1 MRDGLTRSQVEQ
13 VARRWSLSFDQQE
26 ADALLDAVE
35 GVRAAYARVA
45 ALAESSLPSTHP
57 LPAQPVLPGGDPY
70 NAWLWRLPAAESS
83 ADGVLSGRRLVV
95 KDCIAV
101 AGVPMTLG
109 GSLLK
114 DYVSPIDATA
124 VARARG
130 GGAPGGGEAGATVV
144 GTAVCEDL
152 CWSGSSFTSVTGAVR
167 NPYDTERSSGGST
180 SGCAVLVAIGE
191 ADLALGTDQGGSV
204 RNPAAWAGVCGL
216 KPTFGLVPYTGA
228 FPFEFTLDHIGLLAR
243 EASDI
248 ADLLDVVAGATQTDP
263 RQSHLPALPGS
274 YSETLTQGLSGL
286 RIGVVQEGFAW
297 PDISDPETDDACRRA
312 ARELESL
319 GAVVEDVSVP
329 MHRYANDLHVP
340 VASEGSLATV
350 FEQNSQGSNRLG
362 YYDAELARAFSGALR
377 TSADRL
383 PLNAKISLV
392 AGSLLREATGS
403 SVLAQAENLRSILRQ
418 QYDQILKD
426 FDVLVMPSVPMPAH
440 ALPPARVSPVEHNRI
455 SFEMHRNNCAMNLT
469 GHPAISVPCGLVRN
483 LPVGLLVVGR
493 HFDERTVL
501 RVAHQ
506 YQSNICPCPSPPGVS
521 ARPRSTATAG
531 GHQKQ

>member
-1 MRDGLTRSQVEQ
+1 MEDMRDSFIRSQLEQ
-13 VARRWSLSFDQQE
+13 VAQRWSLSFDQQE

-35 GVRAAYARVA
+35 GVRVAYARVA
-45 ALAESSLPSTHP
+45 ALAESSLPGTHP
-57 LPAQPVLPGGDPY
+57 LPVEPALPGGDPY
-70 NAWLWRLPAAESS
+70 NAWLWRLPAAESG
-83 ADGVLSGRRLVV
+83 ADGVLSGRRLVI

-109 GSLLK
+109 GRLLK
-114 DYVSPIDATA
+114 DYVPDVDATA
-124 VARARG
+124 VARARD
-130 GGAPGGGEAGATVV
+130 AGATIV

-152 CWSGSSFTSVTGAVR
+152 CTSGSSFTSVTGAVR
-167 NPYDTERSSGGST
+167 NPYDHERSAGGST

-204 RNPAAWAGVCGL
+204 RNPAAWSGVCGL

-228 FPFEFTLDHIGLLAR
+228 FPFEFTLDHIGVLAR

-248 ADLLDVVAGATQTDP
+248 ADLLDVVAGATETDP

-274 YSETLTQGLSGL
+274 YTEALTQGLSGL

-297 PDISDPETDDACRRA
+297 PEISDPETDDACRRA
-312 ARELESL
+312 TRALESL

-329 MHRYANDLHVP
+329 MHRHANDLHVP

-362 YYDAELARAFSGALR
+362 YYDPELARAFSGALR

-392 AGSLLREATGS
+392 AGSLMREATGS
-403 SVLAQAENLRSILRQ
+403 SVLAQAENLRGILRQ

-440 ALPPARVSPVEHNRI
+440 ALPPARMSPAEHHRI
-455 SFEMHRNNCAMNLT
+455 AFEMHRNNCATNLT
-469 GHPAISVPCGLVRN
+469 GHPAMSIPCGLVGG

-493 HFDERTVL
+493 HFDERMVL

-506 YQSNICPCPSPPGVS
+506 YQSNIYPCPSPPGVS
-521 ARPRSTATAG
+521 ARPG
-531 GHQKQ
+531 